1 MSSRRIARTL
11 TLQALGQWD
20 FNKSFLSQKT
30 ETENFIQYILQEF
43 APPDF
48 KEKDFFKKLVREILI
63 NIKKIDSLVVQ
74 YAPQWP
80 LEKITLIDRNI
91 LRIGIFELLIS
102 PENPPRVIINEAV
115 EIAKSFGSDTSGKFI
130 NGVLGAIY
138 EEIKE
143 SAQKNE

>member
-11 TLQALGQWD
+11 ALQVLSQWD
-20 FNKSFLSQKT
+20 FNQSFLSPKT
-30 ETENFIQYILQEF
+30 ETENTIQYILKEF
-43 APPDF
+43 APPVF
-48 KEKDFFKKLVREILI
+48 KEKKFFEKLVKEILA
-63 NIKKIDSLVVQ
+63 NVKEIDSLIVK

-80 LEKITLIDRNI
+80 LEKITLTDRNI

-138 EEIKE
+138 EEIK
-143 SAQKNE
+143 KNE